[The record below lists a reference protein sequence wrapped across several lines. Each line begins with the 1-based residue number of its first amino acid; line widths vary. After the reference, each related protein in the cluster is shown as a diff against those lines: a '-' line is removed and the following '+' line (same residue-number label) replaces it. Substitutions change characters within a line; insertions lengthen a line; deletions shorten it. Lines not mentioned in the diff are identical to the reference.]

1 MNIDCN
7 RQINDIHI
15 MNHVRSIREINFQ
28 NQRKT
33 SMRKRKIQFYAEHD
47 TDSLRQNTLKE
58 YNFRR
63 TEYY

>member
-1 MNIDCN
+1 
-7 RQINDIHI
+7 